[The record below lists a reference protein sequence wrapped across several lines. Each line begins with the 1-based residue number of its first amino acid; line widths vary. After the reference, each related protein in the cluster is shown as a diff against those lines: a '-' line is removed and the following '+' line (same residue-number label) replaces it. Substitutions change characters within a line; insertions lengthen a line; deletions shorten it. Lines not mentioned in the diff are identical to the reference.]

1 MTDYEYKGV
10 PGLGAALCALSY
22 FRRRHVLRPMF
33 KHAKRYSGRKE
44 SQYRESVRLAHKYIA
59 LARSSG
65 WRGSIRNTVE
75 HLANPREKIE

>member
-1 MTDYEYKGV
+1 MIDYEYKGV

-22 FRRRHVLRPMF
+22 FQRRHVLRPKF
-33 KHAKRYSGRKE
+33 KHAKRYSGRME
-44 SQYRESVRLAHKYIA
+44 SQYRESVRLARKYIV

-75 HLANPREKIE
+75 CLANSWEKIG